1 MSPVLRPPVMLTEVV
16 MRDGLQIEPTILS
29 TDVKVALLDRISD
42 LGFPRIEATSFVSA
56 RAVPALAD
64 AEEVFARIRRRP
76 GTTYV
81 ALAMTPRGAGRAI
94 KAGVDEIAV
103 VVSASEA
110 HNNANAGRS
119 IDDSF
124 AGFAEVAD
132 MSRAANTALSGA
144 ISMTFG
150 CPLEGDI
157 PAARVFGLIERLLAT
172 GIHDISLADTT
183 GMAYPTQVA
192 ALCGEVLRRYPEA
205 RFGLHLHDTRGL
217 GLANALAG
225 LQSGIVRFDACIGGL
240 GGCPFAPG
248 ASGNVCTEDLVHM
261 LELMGHETGIDLDA
275 LLETRRAVEQAVGH
289 PLEGHVGVAGPR
301 LRPFACTT
309 DDAAPQ
315 TAGS

>member
-1 MSPVLRPPVMLTEVV
+1 MTMTNHSQTRPCPSVVLTEVV

-29 TDVKVALLDRISD
+29 TDLKVSLLDSISA
-42 LGFPRIEATSFVSA
+42 LGFSRIEATSFVSA
-56 RAVPALAD
+56 KAVPALAD
-64 AEEVFARIRRRP
+64 AEEVFARIQRRP
-76 GTTYV
+76 GTAYV

-110 HNNANAGRS
+110 HNNANVGRS

-124 AGFAEVAD
+124 AGFAEVAA
-132 MSRAANTALSGA
+132 MSRSADTNVSGA

-150 CPLEGDI
+150 CPMEGDI
-157 PAARVFGLIERLLAT
+157 PEARVFGLIERFLAT

-192 ALCGEVLRRYPEA
+192 ALCNEVLHRYPEA

-217 GLANALAG
+217 GLANAFAG
-225 LQSGIVRFDACIGGL
+225 LQAGIVHFDACIGGL

-261 LELMGHETGIDLDA
+261 FELMGYCTGIDLDA
-275 LLETRRAVEQAVGH
+275 LLETRRAVAQAVGH
-289 PLEGHVGVAGPR
+289 PLAGHVGVAGPR
-301 LRPFACTT
+301 LRSASC
-309 DDAAPQ
+309 
-315 TAGS
+315 SR